1 MSLKAVIRKRLSRAF
16 TLETEFETHDSFSA
30 GDSSKTDSFNAGTF
44 NAESGA
50 PEDRPPQCLGIL
62 GASGSGKSMTL
73 KCIAGIERPDE
84 GRIELNGRVLFD
96 SAKKINLRP
105 QERRVGYLF
114 QNYALFPRSRVLEN
128 ITMGLPLPKEERKRR
143 GREWIARFG
152 LGGFEDRYPA
162 QLSGGQQQRTA
173 LARMLIRDPEL
184 ILLDEPFSAL
194 DSALREQMQLYLVE
208 LLALRSDVILVT
220 HSRDEAY
227 KLCAEVLVLEQGRIL
242 GRGETRELFRNPGST
257 GIARLTGCKNI
268 SPVKR
273 TGEYGIEALDWGLGL
288 RTALPVGP
296 DITHVGIRAHDFCS
310 ELPAS
315 APAENRI
322 RVRLTRRLEEPFEEV
337 VLFTNADA
345 KGPEER
351 GEIWW
356 KFSKYSKTAVPE
368 YLSVPPESLLL
379 LRG

>member
-1 MSLKAVIRKRLSRAF
+1 MSLKVAIRKRLSRAF
-16 TLETEFETHDSFSA
+16 TLETEFETHDGVHA
-30 GDSSKTDSFNAGTF
+30 EDLPGGNAPGG
-44 NAESGA
+44 GA
-50 PEDRPPQCLGIL
+50 DAPKDGPSQCLGIL

-96 SAKKINLRP
+96 SAKKISLKP

-128 ITMGLPLPKEERKRR
+128 ITMGLPLTGEERKRR

-162 QLSGGQQQRTA
+162 QLSGGQQQRAA
-173 LARMLIRDPEL
+173 LARMLIREPEL

-194 DSALREQMQLYLVE
+194 DFALREQMQLYLAG
-208 LLALRSDVILVT
+208 LLALRSDVVLVT

-227 KLCAEVLVLEQGRIL
+227 KLCAEILVLEQGRIL
-242 GRGETRELFRNPGST
+242 GRGKTRELFRNPGSV

-268 SPVKR
+268 SRAEK
-273 TGEYGIEALDWGLGL
+273 TGEYGLRALDWGLAL
-288 RTALPVGP
+288 NTALPVGP
-296 DITHVGIRAHDFCS
+296 EITHVGIRAHDF
-310 ELPAS
+310 LPA
-315 APAENRI
+315 APADAAAPN
-322 RVRLTRRLEEPFEEV
+322 RVRVSLTRRLEEPFEEV

-345 KGPEER
+345 ESEEER

-356 KFSKYSKTAVPE
+356 KFSKYSKPGLPE
-368 YLSVPPESLLL
+368 YLYIPPESLLPL
-379 LRG
+379 SG

>member
-1 MSLKAVIRKRLSRAF
+1 MSLRVAIRKRLSRAF
-16 TLETEFETHDSFSA
+16 TLETEFETHDGVHA
-30 GDSSKTDSFNAGTF
+30 DNVPGGD
-44 NAESGA
+44 A
-50 PEDRPPQCLGIL
+50 PEGGAGVRKEETPQCLGIL

-96 SAKKINLRP
+96 SEKKISLKPR
-105 QERRVGYLF
+105 ERRVGYLF

-128 ITMGLPLPKEERKRR
+128 ITMGLPLPREERKRR

-152 LGGFEDRYPA
+152 LSGFEDRYPS

-173 LARMLIRDPEL
+173 LARMLIREPEL
-184 ILLDEPFSAL
+184 VLLDEPFSAL
-194 DSALREQMQLYLVE
+194 DSALREQMQLYLAE

-227 KLCAEVLVLEQGRIL
+227 KLCAEILVLEDGRIL
-242 GRGETRELFRNPGST
+242 GRGKTGELFRNPGSV

-268 SPVKR
+268 SRAQK
-273 TGEYGIEALDWGLGL
+273 TGEYELKALDWGLTLG
-288 RTALPVGP
+288 TAFPVSP
-296 DITHVGIRAHDFCS
+296 EITHVGIRAHDFR
-310 ELPAS
+310 PD
-315 APAENRI
+315 APAGAPN
-322 RVRLTRRLEEPFEEV
+322 RVRIKLTRRLEEPFEEA

-345 KGPEER
+345 EGAEEQ

-356 KFSKYSKTAVPE
+356 KFSKYSKPGIPE
-368 YLSVPPESLLL
+368 YLCIPPECLLPL
-379 LRG
+379 GG

>member
-1 MSLKAVIRKRLSRAF
+1 MSLKVAIRKRLSRAF
-16 TLETEFETHDSFSA
+16 TLETEFETRDGVPA
-30 GDSSKTDSFNAGTF
+30 DNVPDKNAL
-44 NAESGA
+44 EGA
-50 PEDRPPQCLGIL
+50 ADIPKDGPSRCLGIL

-73 KCIAGIERPDE
+73 KCIAGIEKPDE

-96 SAKKINLRP
+96 SAGKINLKPR
-105 QERRVGYLF
+105 ERRVGYLF

-128 ITMGLPLPKEERKRR
+128 ITMGLSLPLEERKRR

-173 LARMLIRDPEL
+173 LARMLIREPEL

-194 DSALREQMQLYLVE
+194 DSALREQMQLYLAE

-227 KLCAEVLVLEQGRIL
+227 KLCAEILVLEEGRIL
-242 GRGETRELFRNPGST
+242 GRGKTGELFKNPGSV

-268 SPVKR
+268 SRAEK
-273 TGEYGIEALDWGLGL
+273 TGEYELKALDWGLTLG
-288 RTALPVGP
+288 TAFPLGP
-296 DITHVGIRAHDFCS
+296 EITHVGIRAHDFC
-310 ELPAS
+310 PA
-315 APAENRI
+315 APAGASSRVRI
-322 RVRLTRRLEEPFEEV
+322 RLTRRLEEPFEEV

-345 KGPEER
+345 ESAEER

-356 KFSKYSKTAVPE
+356 KFSKYSKTAIPE
-368 YLSVPPESLLL
+368 YLYIPPECLLPL
-379 LRG
+379 KG

>member
-1 MSLKAVIRKRLSRAF
+1 
-16 TLETEFETHDSFSA
+16 
-30 GDSSKTDSFNAGTF
+30 
-44 NAESGA
+44 
-50 PEDRPPQCLGIL
+50 
-62 GASGSGKSMTL
+62 MTL
-73 KCIAGIERPDE
+73 KCIAGIEKPDE
-84 GRIELNGRVLFD
+84 GHIELNGRVLFD
-96 SAKKINLRP
+96 SAGKINLKPR
-105 QERRVGYLF
+105 ERRVGYLF

-128 ITMGLPLPKEERKRR
+128 ITMGLPLPKEERIRKA
-143 GREWIARFG
+143 REWIARFG
-152 LGGFEDRYPA
+152 LNGFEDRYPA
-162 QLSGGQQQRTA
+162 RLSGGQQQRAA

-194 DSALREQMQLYLVE
+194 DSTLREQMQLYLAE

-227 KLCAEVLVLEQGRIL
+227 KLCAEMLVLEEGRIL
-242 GRGETRELFRNPGST
+242 GRGKTRELFRNPGSV

-273 TGEYGIEALDWGLGL
+273 TGEYELRALDWGLTL
-288 RTALPVGP
+288 RTTLPVDPG
-296 DITHVGIRAHDFCS
+296 ITHAGIRAHDFCP
-310 ELPAS
+310 EAS
-315 APAENRI
+315 ASAVNRI

-356 KFSKYSKTAVPE
+356 KFSKYSKAGVPE
-368 YLSVPPESLLL
+368 YLYIPRESLLL